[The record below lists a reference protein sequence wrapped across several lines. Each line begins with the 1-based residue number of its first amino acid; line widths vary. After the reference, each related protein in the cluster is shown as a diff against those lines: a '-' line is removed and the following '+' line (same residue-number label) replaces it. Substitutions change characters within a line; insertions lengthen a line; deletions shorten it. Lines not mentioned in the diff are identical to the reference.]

1 MEIGLVSCTK
11 SKKREASKPKELYM
25 ESQLFRKKRKY
36 VEERHDN
43 WYILS
48 AKHGL
53 LDPGGE
59 PIEPYD
65 ETLSEAKKV
74 RKEKWAEKVFEQ
86 MRERNLL
93 DHELVFHCGK
103 DYSEILVEKFEQ
115 KGILYE
121 CPTRGLGLGEKLRW
135 YKKKNNS

>member
-11 SKKREASKPKELYM
+11 SKKNKASKPKELYI

-36 VEERHDN
+36 VEDQHDN

-53 LDPGGE
+53 LDPDGE

-65 ETLSEAKKV
+65 ETLSGAKKA
-74 RKEKWAEKVFEQ
+74 RKEKWAEKVFKQ
-86 MRERNLL
+86 MDEEGILE
-93 DHELVFHCGK
+93 HELVFHCGK
-103 DYSEILVEKFEQ
+103 DYSEFLIQKFE
-115 KGILYE
+115 KREIHYNK
-121 CPTRGLGLGEKLRW
+121 PTKGLGLGEKLKW
-135 YKKKNNS
+135 YKERNSV